1 MHSFLTRLALPMTLL
16 TASLFLLCLLGLT
29 GSAAFVLFQRPHS
42 SLHRLYALLALSLVA
57 WVATLLLFTSRTSPA
72 SLLFVGRLNFAV
84 VAVAATSAFLF
95 VQELAGRK
103 PKGTLLLW
111 AETLLL
117 FCASLLTGLVDKA
130 ETVQAGQHV
139 TAYGFFFPLYL
150 LHIVLLL
157 GTAVFVALRSTS
169 PSASRRA
176 LRLVGWGILGAA
188 AVGLVT
194 NALLPSLYGDFR
206 WISVGPLSTLLFLG
220 AVGYAVFA
228 FHLFSLRVIVRK
240 AVVLAGVVTL
250 MLELYQ
256 GAVAALARIL
266 PVGDASHLHLVA
278 TGVALAVNAFTQQS
292 VRKWLEKRIDGLF
305 SRSSKPG
312 DSRHSREGEPQR
324 YWNNS
329 EAAAHKTP

>member
-1 MHSFLTRLALPMTLL
+1 MNLL

-29 GSAAFVLFQRPHS
+29 GSAAFVLFQRPRS
-42 SLHRLYALLALSLVA
+42 PLHRLYALLALSLVG

-72 SLLFVGRLNFAV
+72 SLLWVGRLNFAV

-103 PKGTLLLW
+103 PSSTVLLW

-117 FCASLLTGLVDKA
+117 FCATLLTGLVDRA
-130 ETVQAGQHV
+130 ETVRAGQHV
-139 TAYGFFFPLYL
+139 TTYGLLFPLYL
-150 LHIVLLL
+150 LHIVVLL
-157 GTAVFVALRSTS
+157 GAAVFIALRSIPTLS
-169 PSASRRA
+169 MPILSSRRA
-176 LRLVGWGILGAA
+176 LRLVGWGMLAAA

-194 NALLPSLYGDFR
+194 NALLPSMYGDFR
-206 WISVGPLSTLLFLG
+206 WIVVGPLSTLLFLG

-228 FHLFSLRVIVRK
+228 FHLFSVRVIIRK
-240 AVVLAGVVTL
+240 AFVLAGVVTL

-266 PVGDASHLHLVA
+266 PVGGASHLHLAA

-292 VRKWLEKRIDGLF
+292 VRKGLEKLIDELF
-305 SRSSKPG
+305 SRFSRSG
-312 DSRHSREGEPQR
+312 DSRHRRKGEPRR

-329 EAAAHKTP
+329 EPAAHKTS

>member
-1 MHSFLTRLALPMTLL
+1 MTLL

-42 SLHRLYALLALSLVA
+42 PLHRLYALLALSLVG

-72 SLLFVGRLNFAV
+72 SLLWVGRLNFAV
-84 VAVAATSAFLF
+84 VVVAATVAFLF

-103 PKGTLLLW
+103 PGGTALLWLSILLW

-117 FCASLLTGLVDKA
+117 FGATLLTGLVDRA
-130 ETVQAGQHV
+130 ETIQAGQHV
-139 TAYGFFFPLYL
+139 TAYGLLFPLYL
-150 LHIVLLL
+150 LHIVVLL
-157 GTAVFVALRSTS
+157 GAAVFIALRSMPTLS
-169 PSASRRA
+169 MPTLSSRRA
-176 LRLVGWGILGAA
+176 LRLVGWGILAAA

-194 NALLPSLYGDFR
+194 NALLPSVYSDFR
-206 WISVGPLSTLLFLG
+206 WIAVGPLSTLLFLG

-228 FHLFSLRVIVRK
+228 FHLFSVRVILRK

-266 PVGDASHLHLVA
+266 PVGDIGHLHLAA
-278 TGVALAVNAFTQQS
+278 TGVALA
-292 VRKWLEKRIDGLF
+292 
-305 SRSSKPG
+305 
-312 DSRHSREGEPQR
+312 
-324 YWNNS
+324 
-329 EAAAHKTP
+329 

>member
-1 MHSFLTRLALPMTLL
+1 MTLL

-29 GSAAFVLFQRPHS
+29 GSAAFVLFQRPRS
-42 SLHRLYALLALSLVA
+42 PLHRLYALLALSLVG
-57 WVATLLLFTSRTSPA
+57 WVATLLLFTSRTSPV
-72 SLLFVGRLNFAV
+72 SLLWVGRLNFAV
-84 VAVAATSAFLF
+84 VAVAATAAFLF

-103 PKGTLLLW
+103 AGGKALLW

-117 FCASLLTGLVDKA
+117 FCATLLTGLVDRA

-139 TAYGFFFPLYL
+139 TAYGLMFPLYL

-157 GTAVFVALRSTS
+157 GAAVFIALSSTS
-169 PSASRRA
+169 SLASRRA
-176 LRLVGWGILGAA
+176 LRLVGWGMLGTA

-194 NALLPSLYGDFR
+194 NALLPSMYGNFR
-206 WISVGPLSTLLFLG
+206 WIAVGPLSTLLFLG

-228 FHLFSLRVIVRK
+228 YHLFSVRVILRK

-266 PVGDASHLHLVA
+266 PVGDTGHLHLAA

-305 SRSSKPG
+305 LPPVDAAQHRTAHKKNLTHATGHSRS
-312 DSRHSREGEPQR
+312 
-324 YWNNS
+324 
-329 EAAAHKTP
+329 